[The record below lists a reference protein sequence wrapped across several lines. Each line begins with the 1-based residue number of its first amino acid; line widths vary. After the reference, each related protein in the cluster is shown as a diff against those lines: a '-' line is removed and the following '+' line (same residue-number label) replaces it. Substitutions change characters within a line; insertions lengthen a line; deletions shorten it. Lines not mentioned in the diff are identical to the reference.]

1 MLERGVYQHYKNG
14 LEYLLVGIGKHE
26 ETEEDYVIYQALY
39 GERQI
44 WIRALTVFVEH
55 VEWDGG
61 MVSRYEWIRAA
72 E

>member
-1 MLERGVYQHYKNG
+1 MLKRGVYQHYKNG

-44 WIRALTVFVEH
+44 WIRALTVFAGH
-55 VEWDGG
+55 VELDDE
-61 MVSRYEWIRAA
+61 MVSRYEWIRDA